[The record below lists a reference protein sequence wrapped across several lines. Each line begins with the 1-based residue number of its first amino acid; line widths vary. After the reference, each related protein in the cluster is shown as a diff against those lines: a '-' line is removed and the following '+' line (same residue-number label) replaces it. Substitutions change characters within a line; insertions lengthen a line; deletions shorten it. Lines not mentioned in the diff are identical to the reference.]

1 RPYRSSVTGRQ
12 LTSCP
17 VVANRRALV
26 ASVPQAHVP
35 PPAALHVCEVSGA
48 SMPCSR
54 ILVSPTR
61 IVSPSVTVAGPSMT
75 SAADPPAQLS
85 PIANTVTPTTR
96 HMMQLRKTHNRSK
109 QTLARCTYISRQSK
123 AQIACHRDQLSQKLV
138 AEGVPAAGLS
148 RRPRQIRA

>member
-1 RPYRSSVTGRQ
+1 MSLVPTKQRATVRPYRSNVTGRQ

-17 VVANRRALV
+17 VVANRSALV
-26 ASVPQAHVP
+26 ASVPQAQVP

-75 SAADPPAQLS
+75 SAAEPPAQQN

-96 HMMQLRKTHNRSK
+96 HMMQL
-109 QTLARCTYISRQSK
+109 
-123 AQIACHRDQLSQKLV
+123 
-138 AEGVPAAGLS
+138 AERTVDHGDE
-148 RRPRQIRA
+148 